1 METDK
6 LLMNELLT
14 INFME
19 TYYPI
24 LYLIITFAIA
34 IVSVMLASSLRNSK
48 STIESHLTGLWVNE
62 SQTVR
67 ILLHQIDSIFQGEV
81 VWVNSIKNNQQHVLG
96 TKMIKELV
104 LKNIVQGSTGIYI
117 DPKSGEELPF
127 RLWLHGKGKLKMAVI
142 NKVNGKD
149 MVVKEEQWFQL

>member
-6 LLMNELLT
+6 LLLNALLT

-34 IVSVMLASSLRNSK
+34 IVSAMLANSLRNSK
-48 STIESHLTGLWVNE
+48 SALESRLTGLWVNE
-62 SQTVR
+62 SQTMR

-81 VWVNSIKNNQQHVLG
+81 VWVNSIKNNQQHMLG
-96 TKMIKELV
+96 NKMIKELV
-104 LKNIVQGSTGIYI
+104 LKKIVQGSTGIYI

-127 RLWLHGKGKLKMAVI
+127 RLWLHGKGKLKLAVI
-142 NKVNGKD
+142 NKINGKD